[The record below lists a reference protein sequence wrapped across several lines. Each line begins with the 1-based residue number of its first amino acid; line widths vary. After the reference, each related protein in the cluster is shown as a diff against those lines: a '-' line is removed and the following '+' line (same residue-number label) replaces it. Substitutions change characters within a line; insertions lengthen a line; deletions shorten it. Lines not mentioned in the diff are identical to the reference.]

1 MSSTADRNTLERVP
15 QLRTLEAAAD
25 IYGGTLVAVNAAK
38 KAVPASDAADLLVI
52 GRAEHSAK
60 KGEKITVKAGC
71 FAFDMPEGVTP
82 TLADIGKTV
91 FVADDQT
98 VAFTDTTH
106 AIKAGVVFDVDDE
119 GAWIVT
125 GFQNYLAGVE
135 LPSIPD
141 TKLPEI
147 PAEKLPDLSGT
158 YLKLPIPADA
168 TADLALTSV
177 TGEAGSE
184 VYASG
189 DGSANLIAD
198 LLAIRSKLNAALAVL
213 RSNGFITTAE

>member
-1 MSSTADRNTLERVP
+1 MSITADRNTLERVP

-25 IYGGTLVAVNAAK
+25 IYAGGLVAANAAE
-38 KAVPASDAADLLVI
+38 KAVPASDAAGLLVI

-60 KGEKITVKAGC
+60 SGEKITVKAGC

-91 FVADDQT
+91 FVVDDQT
-98 VAFTDTTH
+98 VAFTGTTH

-125 GFQNYLAGVE
+125 GFQNYLSGVE

-141 TKLPEI
+141 TKLPSI
-147 PAEKLPDLSGT
+147 PEEKLPDLSET
-158 YLKLPIPADA
+158 YLEVPIPAA
-168 TADLALTSV
+168 AEADLTLTSV

-184 VYASG
+184 VYAAGES
-189 DGSANLIAD
+189 SANLIAD
-198 LLAIRSKLNAALAVL
+198 FLAIRSKLNAALGVL
-213 RSNGFITTAE
+213 RSNGFIAEA